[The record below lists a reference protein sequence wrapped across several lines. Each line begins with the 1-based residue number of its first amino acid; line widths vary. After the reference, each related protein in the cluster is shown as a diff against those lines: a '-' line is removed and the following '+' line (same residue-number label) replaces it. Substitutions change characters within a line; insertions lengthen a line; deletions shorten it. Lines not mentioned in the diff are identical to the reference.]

1 MRSQLSRFAL
11 WVAASQVILFTSL
24 VHTYDEAPDT
34 HGSHQE
40 RAAKNLWPI
49 DAIFNKIQHSPAHQ
63 NPDEAPPVHIPADA
77 IGMNKSLTNYT
88 SASHL
93 QTRGASLLQKR
104 DALRCDNGPCID
116 GSICGYGPDY
126 CGDGCQSQCDATAMC
141 GEFSEDADMPC
152 GMKLCCSATGW
163 CGTTEVYCDN
173 ADPIHKTLPCQAG
186 YGSCTI
192 SGPPACP
199 KGSGGSSGRTIGYY
213 QSWNVRTRL
222 CNKVSPKQLDTS
234 KFTHI
239 FFSFAFID
247 PSSFKIAPAHQD
259 DIELMKEF
267 TSLASSK
274 LKTWIAIGGF
284 DFSNP
289 EVATHKTWS
298 QMVSS
303 KANRAAF
310 ISSVREYM
318 DTFGFSGVDLDWEYP
333 GDPKRGGNK
342 LTDTRNLVALVR
354 EMRAAF
360 GQSYGISL
368 TLAPDYWYL
377 RWFDAKAMEPYV
389 DFFGFMA
396 YDLHG
401 SWDADVLTLGK
412 KVRGQADIREIRNN
426 TVPLWFEGLNPQKL
440 NFGLAMYGRGYTLSD
455 PSCNQLL
462 CGFSGPSKP
471 APCTGFGG
479 VMSLIEIQQLIKKKN
494 LKPQYL
500 PDSMMKQI
508 TWDDQWIGYD
518 DEETFEAK
526 RAFADSLCFGGTMIW
541 SIDFQ
546 VPGSGSPDD
555 PEGEVVY
562 LDPSVYSGTPAQCT
576 GRCQLVLPPRALPSK
591 TTISIPPYTTS
602 LEVAPGSTKI
612 ITVTVP
618 EIVTESMD
626 YYNVRITSGQDHGTL
641 TPTPSINIKPVTT
654 TLTLEGGSTQVRTL
668 TLPPWPKI
676 IGDTIAPGMPEPTWE
691 PYTKTPFGQEEPSPT
706 WPVSWEI
713 SPVET
718 DVSEEG
724 EDDDGD
730 GPKSKTTCKLWF
742 FWVCISWPEFGIDI
756 KGWEWNIPPGILPPY
771 VQFCGPPPMDKI
783 KLPPGFTIEGTLPP
797 WPKMTVLP
805 GGQIAPPPKPE
816 GCTPAEASLCLTTS
830 AFATTVSNGVTRT
843 TATQVKSTCA
853 TITGCNFKDLEVTK
867 EVESCKLTKRA
878 VDIGVMMPEV
888 TGLPEHEKR
897 SLTKRRLMP
906 DWNCESN
913 GLTAFLI
920 LTSPTSSIAR
930 RIVIQLLNDR
940 KEQLNAR
947 GMNADYQEFRADDLG
962 FTGFFVLHNAGHLA
976 MAYFNSEEVP
986 EVRVAYRNG
995 VKPFAK
1001 RAEPLPRPKNDSNP
1015 KNHVKSAS
1023 KKCYAS
1029 KYPQPYGQHG
1039 SLAKRSE
1046 QDSADR
1052 MWHLSMVS
1060 MPENYPFDFDFGY
1073 ADTSKPRHEPSRKI
1087 FTHYYD
1093 SSGGSGQTV
1102 YVVDGGWFGAQEP
1115 VSYTTINNEFS
1126 RNANLLPDPIW
1137 QLNDSPYEDKAHG
1150 YLVSSYA
1157 VGHSM
1162 GIARAANLVFI
1173 PFYMTGAFVG
1183 ERAIEVLLIIANH
1196 QNGKM
1201 NNKAVVNMSYGN
1213 RFNATNHQA
1222 LWVTHGMLLRLIE
1235 EKYGTVFV
1243 CAAGNYPDRPFHEP
1257 QRSMQTLKA
1266 KFIIGAVD
1274 GYSKRA
1280 DFNVFDEMI
1289 THWGPGVQLPYNRP
1303 LPNLEQ
1309 YKDGASGTSFAAP
1322 LVAGLIA
1329 YIRGHPGA
1337 AQAGVSTPEQV
1348 RAVID
1353 SKKRVL
1359 SYNPGRPDKKEVVIY
1374 NGQERP
1380 AWVDPTACNPGAIPK
1395 RGLGSRD
1402 SASSCEM
1409 PGPEDGGGEGTRPRF
1424 GPPVEFRPGTPGTNP
1439 DFSKPTSPADNSD
1452 SGSGPGSDG
1461 GSNGGSAPIHLSN
1474 LPDLP
1479 TPTDISGVPVGKVC
1493 LASTTAVVCNGGPRG
1508 GVCQTSTSCASTGV
1522 DPNFP
1527 TITAWQPPA
1536 SPSGATC
1543 ASSTTWTLL
1552 GGPKGQATITSSA
1565 CASWTPKETPKPEP
1579 VPKGRCIT
1587 AHTYMRNCLGSP
1599 DSMYVQVWENGVLVC
1614 DSGNGIWFASENS
1627 VYRMDCAGKA
1637 KVSVTDN
1644 GSQLTYTSDDGFSI
1658 TGKNYKR
1665 QSDTWVCGTKPGRGG
1680 MPDVDIKGF
1689 LFENTFMTNNCEGC
1703 PVPSLCDYDHTM
1715 CPFDGQ
1721 CK

>member
-1 MRSQLSRFAL
+1 MRSQLSHFAL
-11 WVAASQVILFTSL
+11 WVAASQVVLFTSL
-24 VHTYDEAPDT
+24 VHTYDETP
-34 HGSHQE
+34 SVHQE
-40 RAAKNLWPI
+40 RAIKDLWPI
-49 DAIFNKIQHSPAHQ
+49 DEKTQQIFNKIQNSPAHQ

-77 IGMNKSLTNYT
+77 I
-88 SASHL
+88 A
-93 QTRGASLLQKR
+93 
-104 DALRCDNGPCID
+104 
-116 GSICGYGPDY
+116 
-126 CGDGCQSQCDATAMC
+126 
-141 GEFSEDADMPC
+141 
-152 GMKLCCSATGW
+152 
-163 CGTTEVYCDN
+163 TEVYCDN
-173 ADPIHKTLPCQAG
+173 ADPVHKTLPCQAG

-192 SGPPACP
+192 TGPPACA
-199 KGSGGSSGRTIGYY
+199 KGSGGSSARTIGYY

-247 PSSFKIAPAHQD
+247 PSSFKVAPAHPD
-259 DIELMKEF
+259 DIALMKEF

-303 KANRAAF
+303 KTNRAAF
-310 ISSVREYM
+310 ISSVKEYM

-342 LTDTRNLVALVR
+342 LADTRNLVALVR

-455 PSCNQLL
+455 PSCDQLL

-518 DEETFEAK
+518 DEETFAAK

-555 PEGEVVY
+555 ADGEVVY

-576 GRCQLVLPPRALPSK
+576 GPCQLVLPPRALPSK
-591 TTISIPPYTTS
+591 TTISIPPFTTS
-602 LEVAPGSTKI
+602 LEVAPGSTKTV
-612 ITVTVP
+612 TVTVP
-618 EIVTESMD
+618 DIVTESID
-626 YYNVRITSGQDHGTL
+626 YYNVRITSGQDQGTL
-641 TPTPSINIKPVTT
+641 TPTPSISIKPITT

-676 IGDTIAPGMPEPTWE
+676 IGGTIAPGKPGAPKTKTSNTGNPWIITGPTQNDNPPEPTWE

-713 SPVET
+713 KPVQT
-718 DVSEEG
+718 DVSEKG

-742 FWVCISWPEFGIDI
+742 FWVCISWPEFGVDI
-756 KGWEWNIPPGILPPY
+756 KGWEWNIPPGILPP
-771 VQFCGPPPMDKI
+771 GPPPIDKI
-783 KLPPGFTIEGTLPP
+783 KLPPGFTIKGTLPP

-830 AFATTVSNGVTRT
+830 AFATTVSKGVTRT

-853 TITGCNFKDLEVTK
+853 TITGCNFKDVEATK

-878 VDIGVMMPEV
+878 LDIGNMMPEV

-913 GLTAFLI
+913 GDGAFVL
-920 LTSPTSSIAR
+920 LRDPTNSLAR
-930 RIVIQLLNDR
+930 RIVIQLLNER

-947 GMNADYQEFRADDLG
+947 GMDADYKEFRADDLG
-962 FTGFFVLHNAGHLA
+962 FTGFFILYNAGPLA
-976 MAYFNSEEVP
+976 INYFRSSEVP
-986 EVRVAYRNG
+986 EVRWIYRNKG
-995 VKPFAK
+995 SAFAK
-1001 RAEPLPRPKNDSNP
+1001 RDEPWPRPKNDIKA
-1015 KNHVKSAS
+1015 KNHNKRNAS
-1023 KKCYAS
+1023 KN
-1029 KYPQPYGQHG
+1029 PQSHERHG
-1039 SLAKRSE
+1039 SLAKRTE

-1052 MWHLSMVS
+1052 MWQLSMIS
-1060 MPENYPFDFDFGY
+1060 MPENYPFDADFGY
-1073 ADTSKPRHEPSRKI
+1073 ADTSKPRHEPSKKKY
-1087 FTHYYD
+1087 THYYD

-1102 YVVDGGWFGAQEP
+1102 YVVDGGWFGPQEP
-1115 VSYTTINNEFS
+1115 DYA
-1126 RNANLLPDPIW
+1126 NANPVQLTPDPIW
-1137 QLNDSPYEDKAHG
+1137 QITDSPYADKAHG

-1162 GIARAANLVFI
+1162 GIARSANLVFI
-1173 PFYMTGAFVG
+1173 PFYMTGTFVG
-1183 ERAIEVLLIIANH
+1183 ERAIEVLLMIANH

-1213 RFNATNHQA
+1213 EFIGANDPTI
-1222 LWVTHGMLLRLIE
+1222 WVIHTMLMRLME

-1243 CAAGNYPDRPFHEP
+1243 AAAGNFPEKPFHEP
-1257 QRSMQTLKA
+1257 QMSMKHLKSR
-1266 KFIIGAVD
+1266 FIVGAVD

-1289 THWGPGVQLPYNRP
+1289 TDWAPGVDLPFNRP
-1303 LPNLEQ
+1303 LPNLPQ
-1309 YKDGASGTSFAAP
+1309 YDNGASGTSFAAP

-1337 AQAGVSTPEQV
+1337 AQAGIATPEQV
-1348 RAVID
+1348 RAVIE
-1353 SKKRVL
+1353 SKKRFL
-1359 SYNPGRPDKKEVVIY
+1359 SYSPERQDKKIVVY

-1380 AWVDPTACNPGAIPK
+1380 DGVDPAACNPGAIPK
-1395 RGLGSRD
+1395 RSLESRNFV
-1402 SASSCEM
+1402 SSCEI
-1409 PGPEDGGGEGTRPRF
+1409 PGSGGNSGDGTGPRF
-1424 GPPVEFRPGTPGTNP
+1424 GPSVEFKPGKPGPLCSDVCGKLCEGFWCTFNPTGTNP
-1439 DFSKPTSPADNSD
+1439 DFSNPTSPAGSDNSD
-1452 SGSGPGSDG
+1452 SGSGSGSG
-1461 GSNGGSAPIHLSN
+1461 GNNGNSPIHLTG

-1479 TPTDISGVPVGKVC
+1479 TPTDSSGVPVGKVC
-1493 LASTTAVVCNGGPRG
+1493 LASTTNIVCNGGPRG
-1508 GVCQTSTSCASTGV
+1508 GVCQTSTSCISTGV

-1527 TITAWQPPA
+1527 TITAWVPPT
-1536 SPSGATC
+1536 SPPGATC

-1565 CASWTPKETPKPEP
+1565 CASWKPKETPKPKP

-1587 AHTYMRNCLGSP
+1587 AHTYMRNCIGSP
-1599 DSMYVQVWENGVLVC
+1599 DSMYVQVWENGILVC
-1614 DSGNGIWFASENS
+1614 DSGNGIWWASDQS

-1665 QSDTWVCGTKPGRGG
+1665 QSDTVVCGTKPGRGD
-1680 MPDVDIKGF
+1680 MPDVDLHGF

-1703 PVPSLCDYDHTM
+1703 PVPELCDYDHTM